1 MESVQKFKVNDIVT
15 VREGHLSGIEFK
27 VVKYDN
33 DGRVEAEAGTGDFLT
48 RLILFE
54 DKFILVE

>member
-15 VREGHLSGIEFK
+15 VREGHLSGIKFK
-27 VVKYDN
+27 VTGYDK
-33 DGRVEAEAGTGDFLT
+33 DGRVEAEAGRFPNLT